1 MPASI
6 SLVRNAICGCRGG
19 NPLRAAGRPDIDLPD
34 ANHLPELINLAS
46 ARSAAAPPLTEDLTV
61 SRHKIGVAIMVGSW
75 TNEILSI
82 GANPRPPYPNLQVD
96 ETVPALNACGGC
108 GRENSKAPVRGHP
121 SVTTLGPLIAC

>member
-61 SRHKIGVAIMVGSW
+61 SRHKIGVAIMVGWSPGPMKSSRSGP
-75 TNEILSI
+75 TRARRTQISRLT
-82 GANPRPPYPNLQVD
+82 RP
-96 ETVPALNACGGC
+96 C
-108 GRENSKAPVRGHP
+108 RH
-121 SVTTLGPLIAC
+121 